1 MLEPPARRKRI
12 GSPAIEHFFE
22 ASRMPYVA
30 EIARDN
36 PTCILVLTDQSASMQ
51 KPFGRQPDR
60 RKCDGVAEAVN
71 QLVYNL
77 VMKCARDNGIREYC
91 QVAILGYGGA
101 QIGSAFG
108 GVLAGRNL
116 VPIGEIA
123 NNPLRVEERDK
134 AIDDGAGGVVH
145 RKVKV
150 PVWFEPQASGKTP
163 MAQALALGSVLAR
176 QFVQRYP
183 NCFPPVV
190 INISDGIPDSDP
202 RPQAKEL
209 TQVASSDGA
218 ALLFNVHISDKPDM
232 PIEFPANES
241 PLPDNHA
248 KLLFRMSSVLPQ
260 NFQEA
265 AVMEGYAMADKSR
278 GFVFNAD
285 LSAVVKFLDIGTRG
299 IRWTPA
305 PS

>member
-1 MLEPPARRKRI
+1 
-12 GSPAIEHFFE
+12 
-22 ASRMPYVA
+22 MPYSA

-36 PTCILVLTDQSASMQ
+36 PTCIIVLTDQSASMQ
-51 KPFGRQPDR
+51 RAFGRQPDK

-91 QVAILGYGGA
+91 QVGILGYGT

-116 VPIGEIA
+116 VPIGDIA
-123 NNPLRVEERDK
+123 NNPLRVEERDR
-134 AIDDGAGGVVH
+134 AIDDGSGGVVH
-145 RKVKV
+145 RKVKA
-150 PVWFEPQASGKTP
+150 PVWFDPVASGKTP
-163 MAQALALGSVLAR
+163 MAQAIALASVLAR

-183 NCFPPVV
+183 NCFPPVL

-202 RPQAKEL
+202 RPQAKEV
-209 TQVASSDGA
+209 TQVSSSDGS
-218 ALLFNVHISDKPDM
+218 ALLFNVHISEKPNT
-232 PIEFPANES
+232 PIEFPATEDS
-241 PLPDNHA
+241 LPDNHS

-260 NFQEA
+260 NFRDA
-265 AVMEGYAMADKSR
+265 AQIEGFAVSDRSR

-305 PS
+305 APGPS